1 MRRNMRNK
9 KMPKLHNDKRGKGGF
24 TIVEL
29 CIVMALV
36 ALCSAMI
43 VSFAAQMGDF
53 SNSNR
58 DEYAFIEDNT
68 KLKDELSKWIA
79 ENDIQDHTFIA
90 DGSNLTVKEGESV
103 VATFS
108 LNQSFEAIDSIIF
121 STSDDGKLIKCTS
134 TSLNGT
140 EISFVFALRCAT
152 TKGGA
157 A

>member
-1 MRRNMRNK
+1 MCRNMRNK

-53 SNSNR
+53 SNSSR

-79 ENDIQDHTFIA
+79 ENDVDGVEFSVKDGNLMKDGIKASFTVGEAIQSI
-90 DGSNLTVKEGESV
+90 
-103 VATFS
+103 
-108 LNQSFEAIDSIIF
+108 SFEVADKPE
-121 STSDDGKLIKCTS
+121 GKLIKCTS
-134 TSLNGT
+134 KSLNGT
-140 EISFVFALRCAT
+140 EISFVFSLRCAT